1 MLGAII
7 DLSCPLMNPRLP
19 QVFESKN
26 ARAIKRFG
34 TLHWNLC
41 WHGCSN
47 TMPVSHLPIMV
58 HAIHGVPELNV
69 SQSPTSVTNNNLQDS
84 NKQANK
90 QASKRCSEPDR

>member
-7 DLSCPLMNPRLP
+7 DLSCLLMNPRLP
-19 QVFESKN
+19 QVFEPKN
-26 ARAIKRFG
+26 ARAVKRFG
-34 TLHWNLC
+34 SLHWNLC

-47 TMPVSHLPIMV
+47 PMPASHLPIMV
-58 HAIHGVPELNV
+58 PAIHGVPELNV
-69 SQSPTSVTNNNLQDS
+69 SQSPTTNLQDS